1 MTGASIG
8 CGLLSNT
15 GGMASTGGA
24 GGGGGEGGDGGGG
37 DGEGDAGGG
46 VGQSSSMSLSWK
58 SIKLPEG
65 RKGSSQSGRKSSHLQ
80 SMNSG

>member
-15 GGMASTGGA
+15 GGMASIGRA
-24 GGGGGEGGDGGGG
+24 GGRGLGGDGGGG

-46 VGQSSSMSLSWK
+46 VGQSSSISLSWK
-58 SIKLPEG
+58 SIKSP
-65 RKGSSQSGRKSSHLQ
+65 
-80 SMNSG
+80 